1 MPKLAKI
8 VQRLRIVFY
17 KLASDCRNTTG
28 SPKRR
33 QPLLITGKGCVS
45 FGRGVELGVFPSPG
59 FYNTYAHIESR
70 GKQASISIGDNV
82 MINNNCFICSE
93 GAGVTI
99 GSDCLIGHNVQI
111 FDSDFHHLA
120 PDMRRTG
127 LPATAKVIIGR
138 NVFIGAN
145 VIISKGV
152 HIGDNCV
159 LGTGAIVTRSIP
171 ANTTAAGNP
180 ATVIKTL

>member
-1 MPKLAKI
+1 MPRLPELY
-8 VQRLRIVFY
+8 QRLRIIFY
-17 KLASDCRNTTG
+17 KLASNCNNTTG

-45 FGRGVELGVFPSPG
+45 FGKGVELGVFPSPG

-70 GKQASISIGDNV
+70 GKQAIIRIGDNV
-82 MINNNCFICSE
+82 MINNNSFICSE
-93 GAGVTI
+93 GAGITI
-99 GSDCLIGHNVQI
+99 GNDCLIGHNVQI
-111 FDSDFHHLA
+111 FDSDFHNLN
-120 PDMRRTG
+120 PQLRRDG
-127 LPATAKVIIGR
+127 SPAKAEVIIGH

-159 LGTGAIVTRSIP
+159 IGTGAIVIRSIP
-171 ANTTAAGNP
+171 SNTIAAGNP
-180 ATVIKTL
+180 ATVIKSL